1 MRFPLM
7 TLFISFIIIAEAL
20 PNKRMYMSEYDRF
33 YIDALVAEENTLS
46 PKKRHICN
54 GRFLTMHKRRRKR
67 LQTRSLA
74 FEPAVLDDILHG
86 QVSCILRQVGNWRFN
101 AFTLE
106 TVTGGNYSFYD
117 AVKSSLITAT
127 FSLPLPPSR
136 TIVACSMCSLVSFV
150 RPFGPFQSRCS

>member
-1 MRFPLM
+1 MYL
-7 TLFISFIIIAEAL
+7 TAEAP
-20 PNKRMYMSEYDRF
+20 PNRRMSICERDRPLF
-33 YIDALVAEENTLS
+33 DALIAEENTLS

-86 QVSCILRQVGNWRFN
+86 QVTCILRQVGNWRFN

-106 TVTGGNYSFYD
+106 TVTGGEFIIE
-117 AVKSSLITAT
+117 VKMID
-127 FSLPLPPSR
+127 
-136 TIVACSMCSLVSFV
+136 VD
-150 RPFGPFQSRCS
+150 